1 MQSLIV
7 NVRANMEGKN
17 MVLTDLTEL
26 DRIIRNAVREEI
38 ERFKDDDQVV
48 RTREPEVYTAK
59 DIQKIFKIS
68 SVTLWRWEN
77 DGILKPT
84 RVSGK
89 KKYYDA
95 GTVQQLIDGGKVG
108 KYVRQ

>member
-1 MQSLIV
+1 
-7 NVRANMEGKN
+7 
-17 MVLTDLTEL
+17 MVLIELTEL

-38 ERFKDDDQVV
+38 TRF
-48 RTREPEVYTAK
+48 RGEEHGRNIREPEVYTAK
-59 DIQKIFKIS
+59 DLQKVFKIS

-77 DGILKPT
+77 EGILKPI
-84 RVSGK
+84 RVSGR

-95 GTVQQLIDGGKVG
+95 GTVQQLIDGGKIG

>member
-84 RVSGK
+84 RVRGK